1 MDHAPGAAGYAECAL
16 AFCTHDCYLCTHFH
30 TLRRAILRRKLGGT
44 PHYRPAFS
52 SLLSLLGPLQGT
64 TGLLPFPH
72 RGPELPFCPHGTALS
87 SRPSWSRD
95 LLKLQEGPRAQWAGR
110 VGEGGRFSFLF
121 LWGQVPWARRVTRA
135 GGIWRL
141 PGGRR
146 EGSKRVGV
154 HSFTGAAV
162 ASGFSPRG
170 RKSEIQA
177 WAAWS
182 PEAPLRGM

>member
-52 SLLSLLGPLQGT
+52 SLLSLPGPLQGT

-87 SRPSWSRD
+87 SRPSWSGD

-121 LWGQVPWARRVTRA
+121 LWGPGPMGTQGDQGGGHLETA
-135 GGIWRL
+135 GRTQ
-141 PGGRR
+141 GG
-146 EGSKRVGV
+146 E
-154 HSFTGAAV
+154 
-162 ASGFSPRG
+162 
-170 RKSEIQA
+170 
-177 WAAWS
+177 
-182 PEAPLRGM
+182 